1 MNFELIEYEPCDEG
15 LVYCYTYS
23 VDELDVTTCIIT
35 RYRLME
41 ENLVGE
47 AVKLIET
54 TRERI
59 A

>member
-1 MNFELIEYEPCDEG
+1 MNFKLIEYEPCDEG
-15 LVYCYTYS
+15 LAYCYTYS
-23 VDELDVTTCIIT
+23 VDELDVTTCIIM

-59 A
+59 S